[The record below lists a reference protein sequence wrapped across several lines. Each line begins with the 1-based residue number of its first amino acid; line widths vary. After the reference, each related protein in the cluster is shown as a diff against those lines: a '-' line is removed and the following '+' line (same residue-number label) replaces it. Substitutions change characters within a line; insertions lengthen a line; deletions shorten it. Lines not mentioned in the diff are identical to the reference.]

1 MSNTFWLNNPLILV
15 DKDHVTEI
23 FPASN
28 LSYVGKLNAIT
39 RIVIILSILGYLMTK
54 SVRVLMSAAVTI
66 VIIAI
71 IYKTQ
76 KHKRAKNSINK
87 QVLKEGF
94 TNCAN
99 YEKHKSVN
107 KQSSIKKKHL
117 KGVTGGI
124 CGVDRRYNLKSIS
137 LNLTTSKIQ

>member
-1 MSNTFWLNNPLILV
+1 MSNTFWLNNPSILV

-23 FPASN
+23 FPVSD

-54 SVRVLMSAAVTI
+54 SVKVLMSAAVTV

-76 KHKRAKNSINK
+76 HHKRVKHSINK

-94 TNCAN
+94 TNSAN
-99 YEKHKSVN
+99 YEKHKSN
-107 KQSSIKKKHL
+107 F
-117 KGVTGGI
+117 TEP
-124 CGVDRRYNLKSIS
+124 
-137 LNLTTSKIQ
+137 SKIL